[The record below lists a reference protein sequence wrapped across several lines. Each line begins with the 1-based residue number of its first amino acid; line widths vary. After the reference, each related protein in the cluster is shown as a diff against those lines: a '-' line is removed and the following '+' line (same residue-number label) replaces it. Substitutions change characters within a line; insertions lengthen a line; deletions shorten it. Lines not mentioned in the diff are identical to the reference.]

1 MTLALALTPQHGHT
15 PDAWRGYYA
24 ANVVALLRQVA
35 HKVEEVLDMQ
45 RRKREAEAAAAAAAE
60 AEKAAREPRE
70 REEAE
75 RRDKE
80 RKEAAEEEEQRERE
94 ERARLDAEEEER
106 RAAAVVKQEA
116 TRRSREAEARAARS
130 KKEAAR
136 SYVARN
142 VPSPAPDRTVR
153 TDARTCADRN
163 RSLAPAPAR
172 AAKPAPASQ
181 QPSVP
186 ASSAVLTPRSTPP
199 PRPSAAAEEP
209 SPITAATLKAMYGP
223 DLEPDADGPEQ
234 AEAALLPPDASGS
247 SLPRLSQYSVPPS
260 PFADGQ
266 AVVGR
271 PRRDGDAA
279 AEAEAEA
286 HEGQVG
292 ELASDADTDDRE
304 LEARFEAAVGVAV
317 KVEEEEEGG
326 AVGEGDLDDA
336 ADDGSL
342 IWDRLTIDEQN
353 LIVDTH
359 AHVEALQARERNARP
374 SAPGTA
380 TTIAAAAPSPHGS
393 KKRPRQES
401 TAPPAADQPD
411 PQQPPARKR
420 QRVDDGPVALL
431 HAAPAPLAPALA
443 FRDAAAPADPTSR
456 SSSPAVARRV
466 PRASLAAAV
475 ASSSP
480 APSARASAGPV
491 APAPGALTAATSR
504 PTTGASAP
512 ASAHAPASTPSPA
525 SVARLPLKD
534 ELAAIGA
541 AHGLSFTATRDLYF
555 CVSALNDMSIL
566 RDAALFFSS
575 PTGPASAPPEGV
587 SPQEWDR
594 VRRRVDKYVWSLRED
609 AVVLEGTDDAR
620 RRVEERKGRGA
631 VERRREFLRRA
642 RMTKVADLRT
652 SFYQHKV

>member
-1 MTLALALTPQHGHT
+1 
-15 PDAWRGYYA
+15 
-24 ANVVALLRQVA
+24 
-35 HKVEEVLDMQ
+35 MQ
-45 RRKREAEAAAAAAAE
+45 RRKREAEAAAAAAE
-60 AEKAAREPRE
+60 VEKAAREARE

-75 RRDKE
+75 RREKE
-80 RKEAAEEEEQRERE
+80 RERRKAEEEEEQRERE

-106 RAAAVVKQEA
+106 RAAAVVKQGA

-142 VPSPAPDRTVR
+142 VLSPALDCRFR
-153 TDARTCADRN
+153 TDARTCADRH
-163 RSLAPAPAR
+163 RSLAR

-181 QPSVP
+181 PPSAP

-304 LEARFEAAVGVAV
+304 LEARFEAAVGAAV

-411 PQQPPARKR
+411 SQQPPARKR

-431 HAAPAPLAPALA
+431 HAAPAPLAPAPA

-575 PTGPASAPPEGV
+575 PSGPASAPPEGV